1 MIVKKVN
8 GVEIVASLTE
18 VLEYL
23 ENIITQVSNHK
34 YQVFEIDFSWL
45 EKIVFFD
52 SFEEVRNYRL
62 ESGKWIASEG
72 DWDRSNGCYEPMDR
86 AIYLFNSSEVKRG
99 GRVNIATTLLH
110 ELSHYIMDTYD
121 LLSRTRYSMDPI
133 YRYFEEIRVNN
144 MSFYL
149 AKAIFG
155 REVLVDF
162 EFYVRGYRQF
172 MYRLISS
179 AKQQGHEKLYLR
191 NGRGVAG
198 LMQMGELDL

>member
-1 MIVKKVN
+1 MRVKKVN
-8 GVEIVASLTE
+8 GVEIATNLTE

-23 ENIITQVSNHK
+23 GDIIAQVSNHK
-34 YQVFEIDFSWL
+34 YQAFEIDFSWL

-52 SFEEVRNYRL
+52 SFEEIRNYRL
-62 ESGKWIASEG
+62 ESGKWIASEA
-72 DWDRSNGCYEPMDR
+72 DWDRSNGCYEPRDR
-86 AIYLFNSSEVKRG
+86 AIYLFNSSEVKAG
-99 GRVNIATTLLH
+99 GRIHIATTLLH

-121 LLSRTRYSMDPI
+121 LLSRTRYSGDPI
-133 YRYFEEIRVNN
+133 YRCFEEIRVNN
-144 MSFYL
+144 MSLYL

-155 REVLVDF
+155 GEVLTHF
-162 EFYVRGYRQF
+162 ESYVREYRQF

-191 NGRGVAG
+191 NGRGVAS